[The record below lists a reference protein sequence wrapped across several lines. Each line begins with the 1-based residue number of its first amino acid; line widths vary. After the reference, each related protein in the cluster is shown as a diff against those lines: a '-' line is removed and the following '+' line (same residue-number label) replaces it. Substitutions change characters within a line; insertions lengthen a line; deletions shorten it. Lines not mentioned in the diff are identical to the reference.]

1 MTLLQPPEP
10 LSIVMVGSEA
20 VPYAKTGGL
29 GDVLGALPR
38 ALGRLGHRVTV
49 LLPRYRGISAGERLA
64 SASIPM
70 GGRLVT
76 AAYHAER
83 AHDLVEIVFVDCP
96 EFFDRDGLYNVDGAD
111 YPDNPARF
119 GLLARAS
126 LEFLVLRDE
135 PTSVL
140 HAHDWQAGLLPVYLR
155 RIYHHHARL
164 DTVPVVFTIHNLAYQ
179 GLADAAWLPGLDLGP
194 DVFAPGA
201 LESLEYFGQISLLK
215 GGIGFSDALST
226 VSPRYAIE
234 IQSPEYGCGFDGML
248 RARAADLVGILN
260 GIDYD
265 EWDPRRDRYLPE
277 PYDARDLSGKVAAK
291 RAVLQRFGLTSSK
304 AAMGRPLVGM
314 ISRLVDQKGFDLIEA
329 LAGTL
334 RRLDVSIVLVGNG
347 EARYEQMWR
356 DLAAGAPDRIGGH
369 IGFDESLAH
378 LIEGGA
384 DIFLMPSQYEPC
396 GLNQMYSLRY
406 GTVPVVRATGG
417 LDDTVED
424 FDPVTGHGNGFKFA
438 AYTPEALLAALE
450 RALAAYRDR
459 AIWRRIQRAGMR
471 GDFSWDASARQ
482 YVELYRNARRH
493 APVNPNAVVRPR

>member
-1 MTLLQPPEP
+1 MTALQPPEP

-49 LLPRYRGISAGERLA
+49 VVPRYRGIAAGERLT

-76 AAYHAER
+76 AVYYAER
-83 AHDLVEIVFVDCP
+83 VHEFVEMVLVDCP
-96 EFFDRDGLYNVDGAD
+96 EFFDRDELYTVDGVD

-119 GLLARAS
+119 GFLARAS
-126 LEFLVLRDE
+126 LEFLALGDA

-140 HAHDWQAGLLPVYLR
+140 HAHDWQAGLLPLYLR
-155 RIYHHHARL
+155 RLYHHHARL
-164 DTVPVVFTIHNLAYQ
+164 DAVPVVFTIHNLAYQ
-179 GLADAAWLPGLDLGP
+179 GLTDAGWLPGLDLGP
-194 DVFAPGA
+194 DVFVPGA
-201 LESLEYFGQISLLK
+201 LESLEYFGQISFLK
-215 GGIGFSDALST
+215 SGIGFSDALST
-226 VSPRYAIE
+226 VSPRHAIE
-234 IQSPEYGCGFDGML
+234 IQSPEYGFGLDGVL

-265 EWDPRRDRYLPE
+265 EWDPQRDRFLPE
-277 PYDARDLSGKVAAK
+277 PYDAGDLSGKGAAK
-291 RAVLQRFGLTSSK
+291 REVLRRFGLASSK

-329 LAGTL
+329 LAG
-334 RRLDVSIVLVGNG
+334 RLTELDASIVLLGNG

-356 DLAAGAPDRIGGH
+356 DLAGHAPDRIGAS
-369 IGFDESLAH
+369 IGFDEALAH

-384 DIFLMPSQYEPC
+384 DMFLMPSRYEPC

-417 LDDTVED
+417 LDDTVQD
-424 FDPVTGHGNGFKFA
+424 VDLVSGRGNGFKFA
-438 AYTPEALLAALE
+438 EYTPEALLAALE
-450 RALAAYRDR
+450 RALATYRNR
-459 AIWRRIQRAGMR
+459 PTWRRIQQAGMR
-471 GDFSWDASARQ
+471 GDYSWDASARQ
-482 YVELYRNARRH
+482 YVEMYRNARRH
-493 APVNPNAVVRPR
+493 APVNPNAVIRPQ